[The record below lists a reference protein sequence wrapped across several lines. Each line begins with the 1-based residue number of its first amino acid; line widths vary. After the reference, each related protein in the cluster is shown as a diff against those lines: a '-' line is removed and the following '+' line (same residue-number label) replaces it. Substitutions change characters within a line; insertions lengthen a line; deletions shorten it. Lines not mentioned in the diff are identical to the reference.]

1 MPFSDYQADGSR
13 ITSARD
19 IDLRA
24 EMSRIMAN
32 HGFWGILRKH
42 VAGRRCQC
50 TSSSTHEADPDCR
63 LCLGT
68 GQAFV
73 DHPVR
78 LRRVTVFGSTEQ
90 PMPVGR
96 MDSTLFKFYLQY
108 HVRPDRGDFLL
119 EIAQDEQSLVS
130 SFQIQPNIPLTVV
143 RRYDVQHVDDMREA
157 GGRMEFFTVWA
168 ELADLGD
175 AS

>member
-1 MPFSDYQADGSR
+1 MPLYDYQPDDSR

-24 EMSRIMAN
+24 ELSRFMAR
-32 HGFWGILRKH
+32 HGFWGLLRRQIQ
-42 VAGRRCQC
+42 GRRCIC
-50 TSSSTHEADPDCR
+50 LSESTHEADPRCTR
-63 LCLGT
+63 CLGS
-68 GQAFV
+68 GKAFV

-78 LRRVTVFGSTEQ
+78 MRRMTVFGGTEQ
-90 PMPVGR
+90 PMSVGR
-96 MDSTLFKFYLQY
+96 QDPTLFKFYLQY

-119 EIAQDEQSLVS
+119 EVAQDEQSLVRS
-130 SFQIQPNIPLTVV
+130 YQIQPNIPLTIA
-143 RRYDVQHVDDMREA
+143 RKYDVQHVDDMREA

-175 AS
+175 DS